1 MAEARPF
8 RGIRFSTRVAAE
20 DPDGL
25 LCPPYDIISPEQQQG
40 LLARHPFNAVR
51 LELPGGSPDEASV
64 PNRYTNAS
72 DTFARWLGEGVLE
85 RDGCPAFYLFRHWF
99 QHGGKTYRR
108 LALLAAVRLEEFDKG
123 IVLPHEHTT
132 PAPKRDRLALMR
144 ACHVNFS
151 PLMVLYRDP
160 GGEIGDILSAATKE
174 RPAFAAKDAEGLPCE
189 LWVLSSPDVV
199 CKLQQALEPQP
210 LYIADGHHRYETAL
224 AYRDEVRGSVGDS
237 ATGKEA
243 FNYVLLALTSFDDPG
258 LLVLPYHRVLGELT
272 GGLLERVWSG
282 LGGLFEA
289 SSLDVPEGELPGALL
304 ERVSRQA
311 RAAPAIGVVAAD
323 GTTAL
328 LRLRPEVDL
337 ASMGAPGLFEAW
349 LLEERAL
356 RPVLGKALA
365 EHIVYIH
372 DAREALQRVRE
383 GEGQIAF
390 FLRALPMGLFESVVG
405 RGIRLPP
412 KSTYFYP
419 KLPTGLV
426 FNPLEGEL

>member
-8 RGIRFSTRVAAE
+8 RGVRFSTRVAAE

-25 LCPPYDIISPEQQQG
+25 LCPPYDIISPEQQRR
-40 LLARHPFNAVR
+40 LLARHPLNAVR
-51 LELPGGSPDEASV
+51 LELPEGSPDEASV

-72 DTFARWLGEGVLE
+72 DTFARWLREGALE
-85 RDGCPAFYLFRHWF
+85 RDECLAFYLFRHRF

-160 GGEIGDILSAATKE
+160 GGEVDDILSAATKG

-199 CKLQQALEPQP
+199 CRLQQALEPQP

-224 AYRDEVRGSVGDS
+224 AYRDEARGSMGNS
-237 ATGKEA
+237 ATGREA

-258 LLVLPYHRVLGELT
+258 LLVLPYHRVLGGLT

-282 LGGLFEA
+282 LSGLFEA
-289 SSLDVPEGELPGALL
+289 SSLDVPEGGLPGALL

-311 RAAPAIGVVAAD
+311 GKRPAIGVVAAD
-323 GTTAL
+323 GTASL
-328 LRLRPEVDL
+328 LGLRPEVDL
-337 ASMGAPGLFEAW
+337 ASMGALGPFEAW

-356 RPVLGKALA
+356 RPVLGEALA
-365 EHIVYIH
+365 EHIFYIH
-372 DAREALQRVRE
+372 DAREALQSVRE

-390 FLRALPMGLFESVVG
+390 FLRALPMKLFESMVG